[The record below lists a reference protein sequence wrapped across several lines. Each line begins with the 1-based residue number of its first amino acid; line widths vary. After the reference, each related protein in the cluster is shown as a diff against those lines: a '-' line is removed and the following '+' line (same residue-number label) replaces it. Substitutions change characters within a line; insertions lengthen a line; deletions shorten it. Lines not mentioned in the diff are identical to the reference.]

1 MAAHHW
7 ESVPIEKLASLP
19 TFCAPI
25 LKDGDP
31 SIAVWIDFWAVEPY
45 GNAEADYERGQH
57 YGEEAIVYMHDYDQ
71 PAFIECVMIFMGKKL
86 HDSRRCQSPLELG
99 FFDRVVK
106 DYPDV
111 MEKIF
116 MRIFKHH
123 PEVLN

>member
-7 ESVPIEKLASLP
+7 EPIPIEKLASLP

-31 SIAVWIDFWAVEPY
+31 SVAVWIDFWAVEPC
-45 GNAEADYERGQH
+45 GNTDADYERGQF
-57 YGEEAIVYMHDYDQ
+57 YGEEAIWYAHDHNQ

-86 HDSRRCQSPLELG
+86 DDRHRCQSPLESG

-111 MEKIF
+111 LDKIS
-116 MRIFKHH
+116 MRIAQHR